1 MLELRNPLPVVT
13 PLGEGYALYVRDG
26 GTFENDVW
34 CVVLDDARILHFRS
48 NELRYVGN
56 ATLGLQRPAT
66 SAASVSATG
75 SRLAE
80 STQRLAAKA
89 KGGGQ

>member
-1 MLELRNPLPVVT
+1 MLEFRHPLPVVT
-13 PLGEGYALYVRDG
+13 PLREGYALYVQSG

-56 ATLGLQRPAT
+56 ATFGLQRPE
-66 SAASVSATG
+66 AAGAQA
-75 SRLAE
+75 LA
-80 STQRLAAKA
+80 RKA
-89 KGGGQ
+89 RAR